1 MVSTRGFDATE
12 DGAVGTQV
20 CLELAADIEKRLDVA
35 VECLAMDDV
44 RKAELYERPS
54 EPTLPT
60 VPTLYEVRLGEGGGI
75 GAALR

>member
-1 MVSTRGFDATE
+1 
-12 DGAVGTQV
+12 
-20 CLELAADIEKRLDVA
+20 
-35 VECLAMDDV
+35 MDDV

-60 VPTLYEVRLGEGGGI
+60 VPTLYEVRHGEGGGI